1 MTLTL
6 IQMTLIMTLGI
17 GWRLVSPAGLTADQ
31 TRHVLTT
38 VVYYVFLPA
47 LILDVLCSADIDI
60 HSLEISLIGVG
71 SILLTML
78 IIWMITSIF
87 KFSRSQT
94 GAIILATSFPNVT
107 YLGLPVLEQTFGH
120 WARSVVIQLDL
131 FAASPLLF
139 TVGIMIAR
147 HYGEDK
153 GKHKSMLSFFNTPP
167 FWVAFLAV
175 FLNLNHI
182 VIPVAI
188 TGVLQKLSAAVV
200 PLMLFSLGLAL
211 NWKTIKFRSLPT
223 ILPVVVVKLFFM
235 PLIAIF
241 IAKYLTLND
250 EYKAAAILDMA
261 MPSMVIGI
269 IFCDR
274 YKLDSSLYAMT
285 VTVTTLLSIFTLPFW
300 FGQL

>member
-1 MTLTL
+1 
-6 IQMTLIMTLGI
+6 MTLIMTLGI

-107 YLGLPVLEQTFGH
+107 YLGLPVLEQTFGD
-120 WARSVVIQLDL
+120 WARSVVIQLDF

-147 HYGEDK
+147 HYSEDK

-182 VIPVAI
+182 QIPVAI
-188 TGVLQKLSAAVV
+188 TGILQKLSAAVV

-223 ILPVVVVKLFFM
+223 IVPVVVVKLFCM
-235 PLIAIF
+235 PLIAVF
-241 IAKYLTLND
+241 ISRYLTLND
-250 EYKAAAILDMA
+250 EYKTAAILDMA

-300 FGQL
+300 FSQL